1 MCRCRLHRV
10 ANRVVSSEEPLDAL
24 GELEALDRA
33 KELADQV
40 AKVWSK
46 ASGGL
51 EFDSDIFDEIAL
63 DASKTGFHIL
73 VAAKAHGEQ
82 AKRGQGS

>member
-1 MCRCRLHRV
+1 M
-10 ANRVVSSEEPLDAL
+10 SSEEPLDAL

-73 VAAKAHGEQ
+73 VAAKALGEQ
-82 AKRGQGS
+82 AKRGRG